1 MSVRRGLY
9 QLLDAST
16 MNFQSAMRELG
27 ILLAFI
33 VLFPLAFLFFLGQI
47 VAPAERLQVLVGS
60 VMMEMALLNVN
71 VVAQSIAHDKD
82 SKLYDL
88 YVTLPM
94 SPIVYVAANA
104 LSFLPFSLASAG
116 LTLAVGAVWFGLS
129 GIAVAPL
136 VLALLLIW
144 ASTLGIGFLI
154 AVYGTSPRQ
163 INTNAQFVG
172 IVMTF
177 FAPVFYPVTALPL
190 ALRYLAYAWPLTWGA
205 ILLQDILHG
214 TMGGV
219 PVAVGVLGAF
229 AVLWAALIALGLRWR
244 DS

>member
-1 MSVRRGLY
+1 MSVRRGALQLY
-9 QLLDAST
+9 DATVMYLRS
-16 MNFQSAMRELG
+16 SMRELG
-27 ILLAFI
+27 ILVAFI
-33 VLFPLAFLFFLGQI
+33 ILFPLAFLFFLGQI

-60 VMMEMALLNVN
+60 IMMEMALLNVN
-71 VVAQSIAHDKD
+71 AIAQGIAQDKD
-82 SKLYDL
+82 TKLYDL

-94 SPIVYVAANA
+94 SPIVYVGAIA
-104 LSFLPFSLASAG
+104 LSFLPFSLISAG
-116 LTLAVGAVWFGLS
+116 ITLVVGSVWFGLS
-129 GIAVAPL
+129 GVALVPL

-154 AVYGTSPRQ
+154 AVYGSSPRQ

-177 FAPVFYPVTALPL
+177 FAPVFYPVTALPR
-190 ALRYLAYAWPLTWGA
+190 ALQYLAYAWPLTWGA

-214 TMGGV
+214 AMGGV

-229 AVLWAALIALGLRWR
+229 ATVWAALIAFGLRWR
-244 DS
+244 SD